1 MTTLNLLTDNGFK
14 SISDIT
20 NTYIYNN
27 NFKLTKISYINRFE
41 NFYFPCVKISLT
53 TGMTFTSRTTQR
65 FKGLIFSESEIKND
79 LEVELISDYKIGDYI
94 YTSFI
99 NKDLFKVSE
108 DNFINKIIINKSL
121 TKEFYEL
128 DIKFKEKISNKNSY
142 IRPNVNLSVD
152 SNFYKFLA
160 ISLVRGKLNI
170 SDNYISFKFNKDK
183 STHKRMKEDLISFFE
198 FNDLYYEIS
207 EYNKYY
213 YINYSDD
220 TLIKYVEKFK
230 KEDYNSLNNIF
241 NNKYQSLFLLYL
253 YTITKNTYYLSN
265 KTYLFFKTLAYN
277 NKLVISVV
285 KNPINSNHN
294 YSLKSSL
301 ILEEMEIYR
310 EEPEVIYL
318 DEGYLTKIINIESI
332 NLKGDAELLP
342 EYLLVC

>member
-27 NFKLTKISYINRFE
+27 SFKLNKISYINRFE
-41 NFYFPCVKISLT
+41 NFYFPCYKITLT
-53 TGMTFTSRTTQR
+53 TGMTFTSRATHR
-65 FKGLIFSESEIKND
+65 FKGLIFNESEIKND
-79 LEVELISDYKIGDYI
+79 LEVELVSDYKVGDYI
-94 YTSFI
+94 YTSFF
-99 NKDLFKVSE
+99 NKDLFKTVE
-108 DNFINKIIINKSL
+108 DNFFNKITVSESL

-142 IRPNVNLSVD
+142 IRPDINLNID

-160 ISLVRGKLNI
+160 ISLVRGNLNL
-170 SDNYISFKFNKDK
+170 SENYISFKFNKDK
-183 STHKRMKEDLISFFE
+183 STHRRMKNDLIYFFE
-198 FNDLYYEIS
+198 TNNLYYEIN

-213 YINYSDD
+213 YINYSDN
-220 TLIKYVEKFK
+220 TLIRYVEKFN

-241 NNKYQSLFLLYL
+241 NNKYQSLFLIYL

-277 NKLVISVV
+277 NKLVINVV
-285 KNPINSNHN
+285 RNSINSNHN

-301 ILEEMEIYR
+301 FLEEMESYN
-310 EEPEVIYL
+310 EEPEIIYL
-318 DEGYLTKIINIESI
+318 DEGYLTKITNIESI

>member
-1 MTTLNLLTDNGFK
+1 MTILNLLTDNGFK

-41 NFYFPCVKISLT
+41 NFYFPCIKVTLT
-53 TGMTFTSRTTQR
+53 TGMTFTSRTTHR
-65 FKGLIFSESEIKND
+65 FKGLIFNESEIKND
-79 LEVELISDYKIGDYI
+79 LEVELVSDYKVGDYI
-94 YTSFI
+94 YTSFF
-99 NKDLFKVSE
+99 NRDLLHTSE
-108 DNFINKIIINKSL
+108 DSFFNKITINKSL
-121 TKEFYEL
+121 SKEFYEL
-128 DIKFKEKISNKNSY
+128 DVKFKEKISNKTSY
-142 IRPNVNLSVD
+142 IRSDIDLNID
-152 SNFYKFLA
+152 ANFYKFLA
-160 ISLVRGKLNI
+160 ISLVRGNLNL
-170 SDNYISFKFNKDK
+170 SENYISFKFNKDK
-183 STHKRMKEDLISFFE
+183 STHKRMKEDLMSFFE
-198 FNDLYYEIS
+198 VNNLYYEIN

-220 TLIKYVEKFK
+220 TLIKYVEKFN

-241 NNKYQSLFLLYL
+241 NNEYQSLFLLYL

-301 ILEEMEIYR
+301 ILEEMEIYN

-318 DEGYLTKIINIESI
+318 DEGYLTKITNIESI